1 MPELIGRGGRDE
13 QRRCFLKMTW
23 KIMIFNLFKFRFLL
37 FDLYSYKVHKNI
49 LNRADH
55 NLLLHR
61 AVVPSQGNLEML
73 ARPHFNTASWLTSEN
88 VIRMKCCLFKLKSRT
103 WELAFLTALDKKRK
117 NDVYRCC
124 LISDS
129 YLADISAIMLLTVCA
144 KSFQTCKNYL
154 HMGVTIYNIVS
165 VIFS

>member
-1 MPELIGRGGRDE
+1 MPELIGRGWRDE
-13 QRRCFLKMTW
+13 QRRFFLKMTW

-37 FDLYSYKVHKNI
+37 FDLHSYKVHKNI

-88 VIRMKCCLFKLKSRT
+88 VIRMKCRLFKLKSRT

-117 NDVYRCC
+117 NHVYRCC

-129 YLADISAIMLLTVCA
+129 YLADISAIHAVNSL
-144 KSFQTCKNYL
+144 CKKLSNL
-154 HMGVTIYNIVS
+154 
-165 VIFS
+165 